1 MSHIAV
7 YLEAIKL
14 KLVTSRV
21 IADYQIVKER
31 ATATDGY
38 LRIRAT
44 LHNGDFLEA
53 AEYFER
59 TPEEVR
65 TVDYRYQWMD
75 SMKKELHCRWDS
87 TPDHPELPSFPYH
100 VHQGSEENVASSQ
113 VLSICQ
119 VLDLIA
125 DAIFGED
132 D

>member
-1 MSHIAV
+1 MSDITA

-21 IADYQIVKER
+21 VADYQIVKER
-31 ATATDGY
+31 VTATDGY

-59 TPEEVR
+59 ATAGAK

-75 SMKKELHCRWDS
+75 SMKKELRCRWDS
-87 TPDHPELPSFPYH
+87 TPDHPELSNFPHH
-100 VHQGSEENVASSQ
+100 VHQGSEENVVSGQA
-113 VLSICQ
+113 LSLCQ
-119 VLDLIA
+119 VLDIIA
-125 DAIFGED
+125 DAISGEEG
-132 D
+132 